1 MSLFLKQRSIKRK
14 DSNVLSYVLSVFFSQ
29 CGEISLELTVIWNGK
44 NVYRCDCYVQR
55 NVIELRKIDA
65 NCIWVRSY
73 KTLQTSHQI
82 TTHVCTVSS
91 LCQGDA
97 GDVYTGTACTHDV
110 RLYIAVL
117 ESTQLL
123 ADTSCQHSRVS
134 DAVAAANECLRL
146 IKQFN
151 KIDRGL
157 AEIS

>member
-73 KTLQTSHQI
+73 KTLQTSVSLHHIKLQI
-82 TTHVCTVSS
+82 TTHVCIVSS
-91 LCQGDA
+91 LCQRDA
-97 GDVYTGTACTHDV
+97 GDVYTGTACTHRVDTIISRHELPALQSV
-110 RLYIAVL
+110 RCCCCCERMSSTNQAV
-117 ESTQLL
+117 
-123 ADTSCQHSRVS
+123 
-134 DAVAAANECLRL
+134 
-146 IKQFN
+146 
-151 KIDRGL
+151 
-157 AEIS
+157 